1 MECAT
6 DPELKTEEAK
16 DNNELQQKCL
26 TFSSES
32 SKLTVSKNNT
42 KYLKIIEK
50 EQGSPNCLPKPSE
63 E

>member
-32 SKLTVSKNNT
+32 LKLTVSK
-42 KYLKIIEK
+42 KYLTSLEV
-50 EQGSPNCLPKPSE
+50 EQALPNCLPKPSE